1 MKKIVVL
8 WGFLST
14 LLFGV
19 NLDWPNNYEV
29 ALQEAKKENKSVY
42 MLITSQ
48 DCRWCRKFEN
58 TTLQEEIVI
67 GKLKEKYILLHV
79 DRDKDAF
86 PNKFK
91 RERVPRHYF
100 IKANGDV
107 IYSFLGYWDRE
118 DFFSFLREV
127 EKRYEKIQ
135 QNEGEKNEIRTN
147 K

>member
-1 MKKIVVL
+1 MKKVVL
-8 WGFLST
+8 IYSLLTS
-14 LLFGV
+14 LLFGA
-19 NLDWPNNYEV
+19 NLDWPSDYEA

-42 MLITSQ
+42 MLITSA

-67 GKLKEKYILLHV
+67 NRLKEKYILLHV
-79 DRDKDAF
+79 DRDEDDF
-86 PNKFK
+86 PSKFK

-118 DFFSFLREV
+118 DFFSFLGDV
-127 EKRYEKIQ
+127 DKRYQKMQ
-135 QNEGEKNEIRTN
+135 
-147 K
+147 